1 MWWKCWQGPLTLPG
15 QICSSSKHFH
25 QKKTLKVCRSFS
37 RLRFEEDKKIGPS
50 WDVSDKPMHRNSNI
64 TNQLW
69 DKQLF
74 LLCFG
79 PFFHMHRIHSCAFRW
94 TTCQYNASTRFT
106 VVMIVHQ
113 VFFSD
118 RYLRRDG
125 VSINVKRGTIV
136 DREATTIFPRCSQH
150 RRRWSNVDNIKDTI
164 KVGLTGA
171 SGHHALRTTCGRAH
185 CTSATAKTQIG
196 GRYWRI
202 PNVDK
207 TAAPVCVSSFQLPL

>member
-1 MWWKCWQGPLTLPG
+1 MRQAAVFALFWSLFSYALNPQLHIQVNYLPV
-15 QICSSSKHFH
+15 QRIDAFH
-25 QKKTLKVCRSFS
+25 CCNDCT
-37 RLRFEEDKKIGPS
+37 PS
-50 WDVSDKPMHRNSNI
+50 I
-64 TNQLW
+64 
-69 DKQLF
+69 
-74 LLCFG
+74 
-79 PFFHMHRIHSCAFRW
+79 
-94 TTCQYNASTRFT
+94 
-106 VVMIVHQ
+106 
-113 VFFSD
+113 FSD
-118 RYLRRDG
+118 RYLRRDR

-136 DREATTIFPRCSQH
+136 DRETTTIFPRCSQH

-171 SGHHALRTTCGRAH
+171 SGHHALRTTCGRAN